1 MQTMMNVVELNN
13 TGACFLDSG
22 DYQHAAIDLVE
33 GIRSYKELVLAFQQV
48 DNNELSF
55 LGENGIDSMM
65 EKSRCLRLREY
76 GEDNWGKAGAYIYM
90 QPIHIPIDN
99 SRTAEFC
106 NGGVIT
112 ILASLMFNLALS
124 RHLLAIASERN
135 SEALL
140 RKAAHLYEFGLSLHG
155 RGTGLWNFFAV
166 VSLNNLGTVYRSL
179 EESETSE
186 RYFSE
191 LLFATSQLTRSEGN
205 PASDGSIYNA
215 FYTSAVQVLVF
226 QKLGVKVSAAAA

>member
-1 MQTMMNVVELNN
+1 MNAVELNN
-13 TGACFLDSG
+13 TGAVFLDSG
-22 DYQHAAIDLVE
+22 DYGNAARVLVE
-33 GIRSYKELVLAFQQV
+33 GMQSYKQLVLAIQQA

-55 LGENGIDSMM
+55 LGERGIDSLM

-124 RHLLAIASERN
+124 RHLLAIASKQN

-140 RKAAHLYEFGLSLHG
+140 RKAAHLYQFGLSLQG
-155 RGTGLWNFFAV
+155 SGTGSWNFFAV
-166 VSLNNLGTVYRSL
+166 VSLNNLGTVYRAL

-191 LLFATSQLTRSEGN
+191 LLFVTSQLTRSKGN

-215 FYTSAVQVLVF
+215 FYSTSAVQVLVF